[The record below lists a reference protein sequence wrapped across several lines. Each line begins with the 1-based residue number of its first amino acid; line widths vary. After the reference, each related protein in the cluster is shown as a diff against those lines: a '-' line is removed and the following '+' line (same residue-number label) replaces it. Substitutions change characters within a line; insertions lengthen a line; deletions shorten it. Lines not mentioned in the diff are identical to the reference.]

1 MAKRL
6 SFRITV
12 YRIGAHLGN
21 LPILSSQVGEFVL
34 PILSTSGSVGVD
46 TLSTMSG
53 TLSPERKLLSPKPF
67 ILVPDLKEN
76 LS

>member
-6 SFRITV
+6 SFRITA

-34 PILSTSGSVGVD
+34 PVFSTSGSVGFD
-46 TLSTMSG
+46 ILSPMSG
-53 TLSPERKLLSPKPF
+53 TLSPERKLLLPKPF
-67 ILVPDLKEN
+67 LLVPDLKEN